1 MHSIGAL
8 CMAKKS
14 SGSSDAWSI
23 VLSFPSVI
31 QKQYCTLLVRTRT
44 QIHTSIRAGLV
55 LIFHAC
61 GFLRVCEN
69 LFMYIDTSYS
79 SKNSEALRDQAMH
92 RCAGVYYRAY
102 VIYEY
107 IFFSIF

>member
-1 MHSIGAL
+1 
-8 CMAKKS
+8 MAKKS

-23 VLSFPSVI
+23 VLSFPTVI
-31 QKQYCTLLVRTRT
+31 QKQYCTLQVRTRT

-79 SKNSEALRDQAMH
+79 SKSSEAMRDQDYAQMC
-92 RCAGVYYRAY
+92 RSLLPSVCNL
-102 VIYEY
+102 
-107 IFFSIF
+107 

>member
-1 MHSIGAL
+1 
-8 CMAKKS
+8 MAKKS

-23 VLSFPSVI
+23 VLSFPTVI

-44 QIHTSIRAGLV
+44 QIRAGLV

-79 SKNSEALRDQAMH
+79 SKKSEALRDQSYAQMC
-92 RCAGVYYRAY
+92 RSLLPSVCNL
-102 VIYEY
+102 
-107 IFFSIF
+107 